1 MGLLGGVVAIVIVF
15 CAALR
20 VEYDDG
26 RGAAF
31 ASISSLQIVAGRLTG
46 FAIGF
51 WLTLRRGRALMR
63 GTIRNA

>member
-1 MGLLGGVVAIVIVF
+1 MGLPGGVVAIIVF
-15 CAALR
+15 FAALR

-26 RGAAF
+26 SGAAF
-31 ASISSLQIVAGRLTG
+31 ASISSLQIAAGRLTG

-51 WLTLRRGRALMR
+51 WLTLRLGRALMR

>member
-1 MGLLGGVVAIVIVF
+1 MGLLDGVVAIVIVF
-15 CAALR
+15 FAALR

-31 ASISSLQIVAGRLTG
+31 ASISSLQIVAGRLT
-46 FAIGF
+46 
-51 WLTLRRGRALMR
+51 LRRGRALMR